1 MQAVIFVLTDLSPF
15 ETAGFSAQAGCGLLV
30 YWKLGGP
37 FLSAGC
43 TIISAAFN
51 ASFHESQWE
60 PFYMSKLG

>member
-1 MQAVIFVLTDLSPF
+1 MQALIFVLTDLSPF
-15 ETAGFSAQAGCGLLV
+15 EKLRFSAQAGCGLLV
-30 YWKLGGP
+30 CWELGGP

-43 TIISAAFN
+43 TIVSAAFN